1 MAAPNISQ
9 IHENGRRVAEI
20 LTEMRAE
27 FAEFVQTRITML
39 RTELQEKWNTTRK
52 AIPWAAAAALF
63 LATSFLL
70 FTAALVGLVL
80 AAFPHSILRWFFA
93 YLIVGVFW
101 AVIGASAAFFAKRQ
115 FKMSTMMPRRTM
127 EVLKGD
133 KVWIVDEV
141 NRV

>member
-1 MAAPNISQ
+1 MASPHVTQ

-20 LTEMRAE
+20 LAEMKAE
-27 FAEFVQTRITML
+27 LAEFVQTRITML
-39 RTELQEKWNTTRK
+39 RAELQEKWNTVRK
-52 AIPWAAAAALF
+52 AIPWAAAAAVF
-63 LATSFLL
+63 LGTSFLL
-70 FTAALVGLVL
+70 FTGALVGLVL
-80 AAFPHSILRWFFA
+80 AAFPHSMLRWFFA
-93 YLIVGVFW
+93 CLIVGVFW

-115 FKMSTMMPRRTM
+115 LNMASMLPRRTL